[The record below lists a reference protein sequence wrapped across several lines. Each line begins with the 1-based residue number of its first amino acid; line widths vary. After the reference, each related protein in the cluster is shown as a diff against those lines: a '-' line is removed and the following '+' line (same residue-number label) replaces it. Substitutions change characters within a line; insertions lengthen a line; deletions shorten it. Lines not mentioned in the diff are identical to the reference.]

1 MKVWGGLFH
10 VKMKRLK
17 GIEVTWYFTLLTK
30 ALNTKRPSGSTLQE
44 AGRIQTPVMFSGL
57 HRTIYFPPLGIHPPL
72 TKLHC
77 QCVCYYLNKNWHKN
91 YNCLQR
97 ILGNIKRSGFFFFPC
112 ISFRDQ
118 NVDTL
123 LLSSCFSKSQ
133 FHWQCRCSGLVHAS
147 ISRRYC
153 SEEAFLVFWFLRS
166 FWPLPHSIPWA
177 IDVGAVM

>member
-97 ILGNIKRSGFFFFPC
+97 ILGNIKRSGFFFF
-112 ISFRDQ
+112 
-118 NVDTL
+118 L
-123 LLSSCFSKSQ
+123 
-133 FHWQCRCSGLVHAS
+133 
-147 ISRRYC
+147 
-153 SEEAFLVFWFLRS
+153 AFLFATKMLTPFFSVRASRSLSFFGSAIVQVWFMHPFLEDTVLKRLS
-166 FWPLPHSIPWA
+166 WYSGSCDLSGPSPTAFLEP
-177 IDVGAVM
+177 